1 MLKSEKSAYVVKRQ
15 FHMTR
20 FRILYEQ
27 CWYQIGIWDA
37 SVHHTICLRSKKKL
51 LKYIGA
57 QRDSL
62 INAGLLQVDVFLDVF
77 RIHCLEGLG
86 WKSLLIKTKVSVVF
100 LKDARCENTVP
111 RLGICTYAPIC
122 WPHWPNVL
130 YGETQPVNK
139 GPTVWT
145 SVNQWPIL
153 TVNEGGWGSDSMQ
166 QQPMGPSWR
175 LRLALGPETE
185 SVCTLVLRWAWI
197 SLKYSIQLL
206 FGFNTE

>member
-1 MLKSEKSAYVVKRQ
+1 MLKSEKSAYVVK
-15 FHMTR
+15 
-20 FRILYEQ
+20 
-27 CWYQIGIWDA
+27 
-37 SVHHTICLRSKKKL
+37 HTICLRSKKKL

-122 WPHWPNVL
+122 
-130 YGETQPVNK
+130 
-139 GPTVWT
+139 
-145 SVNQWPIL
+145 
-153 TVNEGGWGSDSMQ
+153 
-166 QQPMGPSWR
+166 
-175 LRLALGPETE
+175 
-185 SVCTLVLRWAWI
+185 
-197 SLKYSIQLL
+197 
-206 FGFNTE
+206 